1 VKANSYTF
9 SGHETF
15 HCRQFW
21 LKKGVDLLFNNK
33 KFSENAVAD
42 LGVGRNMVSAVRHWM
57 VAFDLFDGE
66 ALKRLPLSI
75 FNDDGWDPYLEDEG
89 TLWLL
94 HYLIANN
101 KTRATTYYLIFNN
114 LKEDRPEFNETQ
126 FIKYVNSLG
135 DFNQNTLK
143 KDFSVFLRTYLGKKN
158 ERDLEDSFSGV
169 LSELGL
175 IEEQLRSYHDE
186 EGKLNK
192 QVNYLIQRK
201 ERPEIPA
208 ELILYAI
215 LQDQEVGK
223 SVNFE
228 QLYKHEGSVGT
239 IFALNRDGLL
249 DKLEAVAAE
258 YSNIVLKSEAG
269 IRELQFTGE
278 KPDPLTVLNAYYEHS

>member
-21 LKKGVDLLFNNK
+21 LKKGFDLLFNNK

-57 VAFDLFDGE
+57 VAFDLFG
-66 ALKRLPLSI
+66 LPLSI

-101 KTRATTYYLIFNN
+101 KIRATTYYLIFNN

-135 DFNQNTLK
+135 EYNQNTLK

-175 IEEQLRSYHDE
+175 IEEQLRSYYDE

-215 LQDQEVGK
+215 LQDPEVGK
-223 SVNFE
+223 SVNFD
-228 QLYKHEGSVGT
+228 QLYKGEGRVGT

-249 DKLEAVAAE
+249 DKLEAITAE
-258 YSNIVLKSEAG
+258 YNDIVLRSEGG

-278 KPDPLTVLNAYYEHS
+278 KPDPLNVLNAYYEYS

>member
-1 VKANSYTF
+1 MKTTNYTF

-21 LKKGVDLLFNNK
+21 LKKGFDLLSNDK
-33 KFSENAVAD
+33 KFSENAVTD

-66 ALKRLPLSI
+66 NLNDLPLYI
-75 FNDDGWDPYLEDEG
+75 FRNNGWDPYLEDEG

-114 LKEDRPEFNETQ
+114 LKEERPEFNETQ
-126 FIKYVNSLG
+126 FIRYVNSLG
-135 DFNQNTLK
+135 EFNQNTLK

-175 IEEQLRSYHDE
+175 IEEQLRSYYDE

-201 ERPEIPA
+201 ERPEIPV

-215 LQDQEVGK
+215 LLDQEVGK

-228 QLYKHEGSVGT
+228 QLYTGEGRVGT

-249 DKLEAVAAE
+249 DKLEAITAE
-258 YSNIVLKSEAG
+258 YNNIVLKSEAG
-269 IRELQFTGE
+269 NRELQFTGE